1 MKDIYFD
8 HAATTLI
15 VEEVIE
21 VMQPFYNEIYA
32 NPASLHLPGQK
43 AASALEDA

>member
-1 MKDIYFD
+1 MEVIYFD
-8 HAATTLI
+8 HAATTP
-15 VEEVIE
+15 VAEEVIE
-21 VMQPFYNEIYA
+21 AMQPFYNEIYA